1 MQSLTSFV
9 DPQTHSRHFSRTI
22 LIKVGTP
29 SSLRTSFDSRR
40 VRFVFLTDS
49 SLLFSLFIDFHAF
62 SFHGTVRINFLKLF
76 KELTNDFFT
85 YDRNLVHK
93 SGKNLVTKN
102 HELATTFFA
111 NSNSESFES
120 CSPARAPFT
129 LCPAEQSGALKIT
142 LSD

>member
-1 MQSLTSFV
+1 VQSLTSFV

-40 VRFVFLTDS
+40 VSFVFLTDS
-49 SLLFSLFIDFHAF
+49 SLLFIDFHAF

-76 KELTNDFFT
+76 SELTNDFFT
-85 YDRNLVHK
+85 YDRNLVSQ

-111 NSNSESFES
+111 NSNSESFEP
-120 CSPARAPFT
+120 CSPVRAPFT
-129 LCPAEQSGALKIT
+129 LCPAEWLRALDFDFPK
-142 LSD
+142 